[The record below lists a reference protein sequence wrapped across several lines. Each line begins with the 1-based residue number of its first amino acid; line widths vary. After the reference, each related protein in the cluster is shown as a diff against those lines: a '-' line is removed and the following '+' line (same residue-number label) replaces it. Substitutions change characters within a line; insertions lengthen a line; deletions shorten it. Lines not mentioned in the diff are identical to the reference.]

1 MNANLLF
8 EQAMRNGMVE
18 RTADQSYSVIAIQ
31 HIIDI
36 AQSDQDTLE
45 DVIVGKNSVFG
56 LSPSFIY
63 IFDNGKLFRFPITQ
77 AQMVRIDPGS
87 HDGSNLNIEIAG
99 RNFGLSLPAA
109 ERDEFFLNDLPQENP
124 NPSAP
129 AMNTVAAQPDTSD
142 IFASES
148 TLADENPQATA
159 VADGIEPPSR
169 SDGAEGSVFGTAAK
183 EPKKAKKTFG
193 KKWIAVISMLFV
205 IIIAAFT
212 VFAISGGSDEV
223 EAEDAS
229 GKTVVVDA
237 YSQLT
242 VEGISEI
249 VSPATDSY
257 WEITKAV
264 RKGDTTSANSVQEKV
279 TQLKEAMDS
288 LDNYET
294 DGGEL
299 YELGSDY
306 LSQMHKNLQAFE
318 DYLEST
324 DTTEQQTIYQT
335 AISELD
341 SIREAEE
348 SFYSLLNQAR
358 ENYDLDTYDYIS
370 TEINEDT
377 ITAIEGI
384 LTNAKTDYNDMVKDM
399 RKKTSSYGTNSIK
412 SEINDD
418 QRELI
423 NLEAY
428 QRRGGDLYTVAVDAM
443 NGYIDSLKAFYDAY
457 ENGYNEEI
465 FNEALADVDSTNDL
479 YNTYLTEL
487 NKQKEEMGMEV
498 TEESSTDEGG
508 TALTESTV
516 RSIYSMV
523 NEIQKDYDTQIADI
537 RKNGKVWSI
546 SADSPSTLIS
556 NINSTKIDLEDYE
569 KVGGDLYT
577 AAQTYLDVLKASE
590 NLFQDAKENSW
601 DADLVSLG
609 LSDWETNVAEGK
621 KAYTEALNAAREE
634 VGLRTYD
641 LDSES

>member
-18 RTADQSYSVIAIQ
+18 RTADQSYSVVSIQ

-36 AQSDQDTLE
+36 AQRDQDTLE

-56 LSPSFIY
+56 LSPNFIY
-63 IFDNGKLFRFPITQ
+63 IFDNGKLFRFPIAQ

-87 HDGSNLNIEIAG
+87 HDGNNLNIEIAG
-99 RNFGLSLPAA
+99 RSFGLSLPAA
-109 ERDEFFLNDLPQENP
+109 ERDEFFLNDLPQENADP
-124 NPSAP
+124 NAP
-129 AMNTVAAQPDTSD
+129 TMNTVAAQPEASD
-142 IFASES
+142 VFAAES
-148 TLADENPQATA
+148 TLADENPHT
-159 VADGIEPPSR
+159 VSTGTVEVEPPSR
-169 SDGAEGSVFGTAAK
+169 SEETKGSAFGTSVK
-183 EPKKAKKTFG
+183 EPKKGGRKFG
-193 KKWIAVISMLFV
+193 KKWIAVISMLVV
-205 IIIAAFT
+205 ILIATFT
-212 VFAISGGSDEV
+212 VFATSGGSDEV
-223 EAEDAS
+223 EAEGDS
-229 GKTVVVDA
+229 GKTVAVDA

-249 VSPATDSY
+249 VSPATESY
-257 WEITKAV
+257 WATTKDV
-264 RKGDTTSANSVQEKV
+264 RKGDTTSADSVAAKV
-279 TQLKEAMDS
+279 TELKEAMDS
-288 LDNYET
+288 LESYKD

-306 LSQMHKNLQAFE
+306 LSQMHKNLQAFQ

-324 DTTEQQTIYQT
+324 DTAEQQTIYQT

-348 SFYSLLNQAR
+348 SFYSLLNKAR
-358 ENYDLDTYDYIS
+358 ENYDLEAYGYIS
-370 TEINEDT
+370 TEMNEDT
-377 ITAIEGI
+377 INAIEGI
-384 LTNAKTDYNDMVKDM
+384 LTEANTDYNAMIKDM
-399 RKKTSSYGTNSIK
+399 RKQTSKYGSRNIT

-418 QRELI
+418 RRELI

-428 QRRGGDLYTVAVDAM
+428 QRRGGDLYTAAVDSM
-443 NGYIDSLKAFYDAY
+443 NAYIDSLKAFYDAY

-465 FNEALADVDSTNDL
+465 FNETLAGVDSTNAVYD
-479 YNTYLTEL
+479 TYVTEL
-487 NKQKEEMGMEV
+487 NKQKEALGMEV
-498 TEESSTDEGG
+498 TEVASTKDGE

-516 RSIYSMV
+516 RTIYSMV

-577 AAQTYLDVLKASE
+577 AAQTYLDVLKANE
-590 NLFQDAKENSW
+590 NLFLDASQNSW
-601 DADLVSLG
+601 DSDLVSLG

-641 LDSES
+641 LDS